1 MTPDLNRRT
10 ILVTA
15 VAAGG
20 AAAAGLLPSP
30 LLAQDR
36 TNTKE
41 TPMASLSQDS
51 LYTTSLSATTLTGEA
66 ADRIAIRELIDAWA
80 HFADRRLAD
89 KQAGL
94 FTADGGYSVYDG
106 DPATRQPIG
115 SRRGHTEI
123 VAALGALNKY
133 THTTHFNGQATIV
146 VQGDRGVGECYCLA
160 HQLSE
165 ENGVRKLQL
174 LSIRYYDDYV
184 RQNGR
189 WLFAERKLIIDWSDT
204 RPWMP

>member
-1 MTPDLNRRT
+1 MDINLDRRALL
-10 ILVTA
+10 I
-15 VAAGG
+15 AAGG
-20 AAAAGLLPSP
+20 AAAADFLPSP
-30 LLAQDR
+30 LRAQDP
-36 TNTKE
+36 NPNKE
-41 TPMASLSQDS
+41 KPMASLSQES
-51 LYTTSLSATTLTGEA
+51 LYTTSLAATALTGEA

-89 KQAGL
+89 KQASL

-106 DPATRQPIG
+106 DPATGKMLG
-115 SRRGHTEI
+115 SRRGHAEI
-123 VAALGALNKY
+123 VEALGALNKY
-133 THTTHFNGQATIV
+133 VHTTHFNGQATIV

-165 ENGVRKLQL
+165 ENGARKLQL

-184 RQNGR
+184 KEGGR

-204 RPWMP
+204 RPWTS

>member
-1 MTPDLNRRT
+1 MDTNLNRRT
-10 ILVTA
+10 LLI
-15 VAAGG
+15 AAGG
-20 AAAAGLLPSP
+20 AAAASILPLP
-30 LLAQDR
+30 VLAQDR
-36 TNTKE
+36 THNKE
-41 TPMASLSQDS
+41 MPMASLSQGS

-66 ADRIAIRELIDAWA
+66 ADRVAIRELIDAWA

-106 DPATRQPIG
+106 DPATGKLLG
-115 SRRGHTEI
+115 SRRGHAEI
-123 VAALGALNKY
+123 VSALGALNKY
-133 THTTHFNGQATIV
+133 VHTTHFNGQATIM

-165 ENGVRKLQL
+165 ENGARKLQL

-184 RQNGR
+184 REGGR

-204 RPWMP
+204 RVWLP